1 MSRAPYAPGDL
12 VSVAYQPDGQDGIFS
27 RRPSLMLRS
36 VVAVQRVVPMA
47 AGRFRVEFNNIPDR
61 ATVAY
66 VVDADGADAESADM
80 FGPLGVLAP
89 DGHPWIFPVTEA

>member
-12 VSVAYQPDGQDGIFS
+12 VSVAYEPDSVAGPYRS
-27 RRPSLMLRS
+27 RPALTLRS
-36 VVAVQRVVPMA
+36 VVPVQRVVPMA
-47 AGRFRVEFNNIPDR
+47 DGRFRVEFNNIPDR
-61 ATVAY
+61 ASVAY
-66 VVDADGADAESADM
+66 VVDGDGAAADAADM